1 MGGDMFE
8 LKVKTQFAGAH
19 QLAMV
24 GRKCENLHGHNW
36 QVEVYVKGDQ
46 LNDAGVLADFGDIK
60 RAVRDVVD
68 GELDHRFLNEL
79 PAFED
84 EQPTS
89 ERIAVYIADKVQ
101 ADLDRNLNEKVVVS
115 RVMAWESD
123 DACAIYYPTPIVT
136 Q

>member
-1 MGGDMFE
+1 MFE
-8 LKVKTQFAGAH
+8 LKVKTRFAGAH

-24 GRKCENLHGHNW
+24 GQKCENLHGHNW
-36 QVEVYVKGDQ
+36 HVEVCVKGDR

-60 RAVRDVVD
+60 RAVRAVVD

-79 PAFED
+79 PAFEG

-89 ERIAVYIADKVQ
+89 ERIAVYIAGRVQ
-101 ADLDRNLNEKVVVS
+101 SYLEEEVKEGVKVS

-123 DACAIYYPTPIVT
+123 DACAIYTPE
-136 Q
+136 

>member
-1 MGGDMFE
+1 MFE
-8 LKVKTQFAGAH
+8 LKVKTRFAGAH

-46 LNDAGVLADFGDIK
+46 LNGAGVLADFGDIK
-60 RAVRDVVD
+60 RAVRSVVD
-68 GELDHRFLNEL
+68 GELDHKFLNEL
-79 PAFED
+79 PAFKD
-84 EQPTS
+84 KQPTS
-89 ERIAVYIADKVQ
+89 ERIAVYIAGKVQ
-101 ADLDRNLNEKVVVS
+101 VYLDEHVGEQIVVS

-123 DACAIYYPTPIVT
+123 DACAIYYPTPGVT